1 LGRHLGIMQQIVAA
15 GATCRSPPDTSED
28 AAQAWWMS
36 KPGGRVLVLS
46 TMVQSWEPPSFIRIS
61 QLLAVMSPTQ
71 ASGVADRSR

>member
-1 LGRHLGIMQQIVAA
+1 
-15 GATCRSPPDTSED
+15 
-28 AAQAWWMS
+28 MS